1 MHLKSLILGIVIG
14 AALGIGTMFVFGDEL
29 LGDVGDATQEVG
41 KTVRDAGKTLEKAGD
56 KLK

>member
-1 MHLKSLILGIVIG
+1 MQLKSLILGIVIG
-14 AALGIGTMFVFGDEL
+14 IILGAGGMFVFGDEV
-29 LGDVGDATQEVG
+29 LGTAGGAAKEAG